1 MTDNIAF
8 LDVQA
13 MIAAAVAPF
22 IARITELEKQLK
34 EDGEKILRLTAAL
47 DEAKQ
52 TIALLRSQIF
62 GRKVEKCDVIL
73 NVEGQQYIDAAWLI
87 AKNVT
92 PAPESVATDET
103 DKASAETVNSKRP
116 RDKRGL
122 AQKYPNLP
130 IQVVDAPVPEAIQ
143 QQAQVGDV
151 VVQRGL
157 EYEDELVVPNEK
169 PFIRRTFVQDV
180 ISAKTDVKVLE
191 IDPPDRIV
199 PQGILADESIHDLVI
214 RKFLDAMPF
223 HRTLVA
229 WIRNGIDVSRKT
241 VNDASNAWGD
251 VFAPM
256 SQAIID
262 EILEAD
268 FIHCDESWV
277 RIQAPKMC
285 ARGNI
290 WTMVGGGQVGFIFT
304 ENRNHSQ
311 LDQVIPKTYTG
322 TIIHDA
328 WQGFAKRDK
337 QKHAGCNAHARR
349 PFAAFI
355 KIDPKNPDARIILEL
370 YKVVYALEHE
380 AAQGPPEELL
390 PRRAK
395 IRAERTKKIMEKITS
410 EADRISKIYCE
421 SHTLAV
427 GARYIINHYVDL
439 IAFLNNPRLPPDNN
453 AAEAALRINALI
465 RKNSMFFGSDA
476 AAVRGAAAM
485 TVLHSCK
492 LVGLN
497 PYEYLAHVT
506 PTLLR
511 IRAGQPQ
518 DLRSLTPMAVADQG
532 ILHVGE

>member
-1 MTDNIAF
+1 MFMADSIA
-8 LDVQA
+8 LSEVQA
-13 MIAAAVAPF
+13 MIVAAVAPLQEE
-22 IARITELEKQLK
+22 ILK
-34 EDGEKILRLTAAL
+34 LRLAL
-47 DEAKQ
+47 DESKR
-52 TIALLRSQIF
+52 TIALLRSQLF
-62 GRKVEKCDVIL
+62 GRKVEKSDVIL
-73 NVEGQQYIDAAWLI
+73 NIEGQQLIDPAWLI

-92 PAPESVATDET
+92 PAPGQPSESKADSET
-103 DKASAETVNSKRP
+103 KETVKAKRP

-122 AQKYPNLP
+122 AQKYPSLP
-130 IQVVDAPVPEAIQ
+130 IQVVDAPIPEAIQ
-143 QQAQVGDV
+143 QQVQIGDV
-151 VVQRGL
+151 VVQRGS
-157 EYEDELVVPNEK
+157 EYVDELVVPNEK

-180 ISAKTDVKVLE
+180 ISTKIDSKVLE

-199 PQGILADESIHDLVI
+199 VDGILADESIQDLMI
-214 RKFLDAMPF
+214 RKFLDANPF
-223 HRTLVA
+223 HRTLAA
-229 WIRNGIDVSRKT
+229 WMRHGIDVSRKT

-251 VFAPM
+251 LFAPM

-262 EILEAD
+262 EILTAD

-304 ENRNHSQ
+304 ENRNHNQ
-311 LDQVIPKTYTG
+311 LDQVIPKTYPG
-322 TIIHDA
+322 IIIHDA

-390 PRRAK
+390 ARRAK
-395 IRAERTKKIMEKITS
+395 IRTEKTKGILEKIKS
-410 EADRISKIYCE
+410 EADRISKAYGE

-427 GARYIINHYVDL
+427 AARYIINHYVDL
-439 IAFLNNPRLPPDNN
+439 IAFLSNPRLPPDNN

-506 PTLLR
+506 PALLR
-511 IRAGQPQ
+511 IRAGQSQ
-518 DLRSLTPMAVADQG
+518 DLRSLTPMTVAEQG
-532 ILHVGE
+532 ILHIGE